1 MNANLTF
8 HLFKAKLLESLTPVS
23 HSYPTSNPSAVSR
36 ASIFK
41 TDQKNPGTFHRL
53 HCCRLLTGSM
63 FSWYLPSTKH
73 LKCSW
78 NKSDHKIP
86 LLKNL
91 SSLPT
96 SFRMKT
102 SLYTRPDKTKFASC
116 HFILMKS
123 FPAILSLFWDVR
135 YILNSGPL
143 HLLALLPGMPLRG
156 SLPQLL

>member
-1 MNANLTF
+1 MNANLIF
-8 HLFKAKLLESLTPVS
+8 HLFRAKLLESLTPVS

-41 TDQKNPGTFHRL
+41 TDQKNPRTFHRL

-73 LKCSW
+73 LKCSC

-91 SSLPT
+91 SSLPV

-116 HFILMKS
+116 HFILTEELPCHS
-123 FPAILSLFWDVR
+123 FTV
-135 YILNSGPL
+135 
-143 HLLALLPGMPLRG
+143 LRR
-156 SLPQLL
+156 